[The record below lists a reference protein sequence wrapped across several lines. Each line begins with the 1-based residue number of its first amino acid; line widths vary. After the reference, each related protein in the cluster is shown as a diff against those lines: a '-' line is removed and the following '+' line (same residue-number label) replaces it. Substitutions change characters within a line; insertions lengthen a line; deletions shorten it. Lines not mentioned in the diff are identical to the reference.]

1 MAAGYL
7 TINSVFAFAYL
18 MDPGGIANARP
29 GSFTDCFFFSV
40 QTLGSIGYGW
50 MWPRSLYC
58 NQVVTL
64 EAFVGL
70 FNLAIAT
77 GLLFARFSRPTAKV
91 MFSNIAVVSPFDGQ
105 PSLMFRAANRRRNA
119 VVEAEVS
126 LSLVR
131 DVVTAEG
138 VRMRRFYDLPVV
150 RSKTPLFFLSW
161 QVIHRI
167 DKSSPLWGETPAS
180 LRQKRVERLAVV
192 KGSDEMFASTIHA
205 RGSYTPEQIIWDRA
219 FIDIVTIDKRGRR
232 LLDFRRFHDAE

>member
-7 TINSVFAFAYL
+7 AINTAFAFAYL
-18 MDPGGIANARP
+18 VDPGGVANAQP
-29 GSFTDCFFFSV
+29 GSFADHFFFSV
-40 QTLGSIGYGW
+40 QTLGSIGYGR

-58 NQVVTL
+58 NEIVTL

-77 GLLFARFSRPTAKV
+77 GLLFARFSRPTARI
-91 MFSNIAVVSPFDGQ
+91 MFSDIAVVSPFDGQ
-105 PSLMFRAANRRRNA
+105 PALMFRAANRRRNA

-138 VRMRRFYDLPVV
+138 VKMRRFYDLPVV
-150 RSKTPLFFLSW
+150 RSRTPLFFMSW

-167 DKSSPLWGETPAS
+167 DQDSPLWGETSDS
-180 LRQKRVERLAVV
+180 LRQKRVEILAVM
-192 KGSDEMFASTIHA
+192 KGLDETFASTIHA
-205 RGSYTPEQIIWDRA
+205 RGSYTAEQIVWNRA
-219 FIDIVTIDKRGRR
+219 FTDIVTTDQDGRR
-232 LLDFRRFHDAE
+232 LLDFRRFHQAE